1 MFQFHLYFQKKVTN
15 IDFQDTLKFLVPK
28 TETFEYLLKEL
39 PERVNLIH
47 NKGIR
52 LFEVTGS
59 KITRIIQPSTSV
71 RTVYSGNIVAEEIL
85 TEETNKDP
93 EDKILNVLHGWSG
106 MSSNQPLKFFGDPF
120 RCLSKKVCNVP
131 YKFSA
136 TKSTN
141 KINRMN
147 LYLL

>member
-1 MFQFHLYFQKKVTN
+1 
-15 IDFQDTLKFLVPK
+15 VPK